1 MKNFKYRKK
10 LVLFDLDGVL
20 VDSKKNMQHS
30 WDLTSKQFDLNV
42 PFSRYFSFVGKPFKD
57 ILKSLRIKKNYKLIH
72 STFSSNSRKNFNK
85 IKIYPGIKETL
96 RYLRKKKVIIGV
108 VTSKDEFRTK
118 KILARFSIK
127 AKIVQC
133 PEKGLRGKPYPD
145 QLNVA
150 VKKVGI
156 KKMHSI
162 YVGDT
167 RYDKKAAKA
176 AKIDFLLAKY
186 GYKIGIKKSEYFVNY
201 PKQIKNLF

>member
-1 MKNFKYRKK
+1 M
-10 LVLFDLDGVL
+10 
-20 VDSKKNMQHS
+20 
-30 WDLTSKQFDLNV
+30 
-42 PFSRYFSFVGKPFKD
+42 
-57 ILKSLRIKKNYKLIH
+57 
-72 STFSSNSRKNFNK
+72 
-85 IKIYPGIKETL
+85 
-96 RYLRKKKVIIGV
+96 

-118 KILARFSIK
+118 KILSRFSIK

-176 AKIDFLLAKY
+176 AKTKYFIAASTEILLSLFNATQA
-186 GYKIGIKKSEYFVNY
+186 IKDNERSSIPRYIVN
-201 PKQIKNLF
+201 K